1 MNADLHRRML
11 KAHAI
16 TVPILAALLSLLLPA
31 FARGQQLSRITL
43 QQALK
48 IALEKNPA
56 RKAALADTKAA
67 SAGVREARS
76 SLLPHILFSET
87 ITDGN
92 DPVYVFGS
100 KLREQR
106 FTNADLALNVLNTPT
121 PLTNFATG
129 FGGTWNLFDS
139 FSSWHAV
146 NRAERARDAAGQQ
159 LARTDQEVVFR
170 VIDSYYAVLLAKSE
184 LQVAQQAMT
193 TAQSILDRSKNRVDA
208 GVAVESDYL
217 TAQVRLAT
225 RKQELLRA
233 QNNVWLARAQLSTAM
248 GMPAASE
255 FDPGDTLAEKT
266 LPPISLDDAEKL
278 ALQKR
283 PDLLQ
288 VRSEEAAQQQSVAM
302 AKASFGPRV
311 NAFANWEAD
320 NPTFV
325 SGGGGNNWT
334 AGVAI
339 SFDIFQGGAKRA
351 QLAREEAL
359 KDKIAA
365 SREQATNAI
374 QLQVRRAYYE
384 VDSARQQIDVTRS
397 SISESQESLRL
408 NQNRYDAGLVTITDL
423 LASEDTVRRAQT
435 DYLQALYEYYT
446 GYANLELASGTLS
459 LQSPVVMP

>member
-1 MNADLHRRML
+1 
-11 KAHAI
+11 
-16 TVPILAALLSLLLPA
+16 
-31 FARGQQLSRITL
+31 
-43 QQALK
+43 
-48 IALEKNPA
+48 
-56 RKAALADTKAA
+56 
-67 SAGVREARS
+67 
-76 SLLPHILFSET
+76 
-87 ITDGN
+87 
-92 DPVYVFGS
+92 
-100 KLREQR
+100 
-106 FTNADLALNVLNTPT
+106 
-121 PLTNFATG
+121 
-129 FGGTWNLFDS
+129 
-139 FSSWHAV
+139 
-146 NRAERARDAAGQQ
+146 
-159 LARTDQEVVFR
+159 
-170 VIDSYYAVLLAKSE
+170 
-184 LQVAQQAMT
+184 
-193 TAQSILDRSKNRVDA
+193 
-208 GVAVESDYL
+208 
-217 TAQVRLAT
+217 
-225 RKQELLRA
+225 
-233 QNNVWLARAQLSTAM
+233 
-248 GMPAASE
+248 MPAASE